1 MNKSVN
7 FINECQESFVAD
19 VSKINKIFDYFVNNN
34 IIDGSIELVTVDSDS
49 IQNINKTSRGINK
62 ATDVL
67 SFTYDNSDIGIDIDD
82 DEIIGSVIVCY
93 EKIKQMANEYGHSL
107 DDELLLL
114 FIHGLL
120 HIGGYDHESDD
131 GEHREKERKI
141 IEFFK
146 LPDSLIVRNDG

>member
-7 FINECQESFVAD
+7 FINECKD
-19 VSKINKIFDYFVNNN
+19 NCKIDIIKINKIFDYFINNN
-34 IIDGSIELVTVDSDS
+34 IIDGSIELVVVNSNS

-67 SFTYDNSDIGIDIDD
+67 SFTYDNSDMGIGIDD

-120 HIGGYDHESDD
+120 HIGGYDHECDD
-131 GEHREKERKI
+131 GEHREKEREI
-141 IEFFK
+141 IEFFE